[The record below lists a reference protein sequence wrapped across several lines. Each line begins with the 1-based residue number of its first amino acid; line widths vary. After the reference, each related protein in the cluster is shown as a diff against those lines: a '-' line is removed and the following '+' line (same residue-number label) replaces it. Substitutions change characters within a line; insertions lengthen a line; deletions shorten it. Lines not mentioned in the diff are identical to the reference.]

1 MTVYLVVKESLFH
14 PYVGRY
20 ISYGIKAVDM
30 TENIQID
37 VVFISDVSMYLE
49 IVLDIAQRCT
59 LFQLDPIHLMDISFR
74 FRYRSPI
81 YAAVN
86 TALHT
91 ARTINATVISG
102 LMCLSSF
109 QN

>member
-1 MTVYLVVKESLFH
+1 MRRIYLTVYLVVKESLFH

-59 LFQLDPIHLMDISFR
+59 LFQLGPIHLMDIIEDS
-74 FRYRSPI
+74 
-81 YAAVN
+81 
-86 TALHT
+86 
-91 ARTINATVISG
+91 IS
-102 LMCLSSF
+102 
-109 QN
+109 